1 MMKRIIILDISGMY
15 SSIYD
20 EIYCTIEE
28 YKDKIA
34 QYINQKDKYTC
45 VVITY

>member
-1 MMKRIIILDISGMY
+1 MKTEFFILDISGMY

-28 YKDKIA
+28 YKDKIT
-34 QYINQKDKYTC
+34 QYINQKDKYAC
-45 VVITY
+45 VVISY